1 MKQLV
6 TELDDE
12 TAEKLEQVAPAR
24 SRKRSQFVR
33 SAIRRALWELEER
46 ATAEAYRNQPDS
58 ATDVYV
64 DASVWERDDKGSDG
78 ARSQ

>member
-1 MKQLV
+1 MKQLII
-6 TELDDE
+6 ELDDE
-12 TAEKLEQVAPAR
+12 TAEKLEHVAPAR

-58 ATDVYV
+58 AADTYEDL
-64 DASVWERDDKGSDG
+64 SVWERDDEGTNG
-78 ARSQ
+78 GRSE